1 MLVVR
6 LMYYFFVKILAK
18 KDRAAEFYLGYNCF
32 YLYL

>member
-1 MLVVR
+1 MLCSSVDV
-6 LMYYFFVKILAK
+6 LFFVKILAK

>member
-6 LMYYFFVKILAK
+6 LMYYFCEDIGK